1 MTWNLIGNA
10 WAADMLQEHIRR
22 QTVRHAY
29 LISGPSGVGRRTL
42 ALKFAQALNCLQP
55 PEPGQACGECRI
67 CRQTAAMQQADLS
80 VVQVAEDA
88 SAVKIEQIREVQRSL
103 SLAPYEA
110 RLRVALL
117 LNFDRAT
124 IAAQNALLKTLEEA
138 PERAI
143 LILTASDPENLLAT
157 IVSRCE
163 VLRLR
168 PLAPADLAAVL
179 QTHSAAVADSALRYA
194 CLSGGRPGLA
204 LTYLQ
209 NPDLL
214 AERTQWLDNLVDCLP
229 ANRLTRFKLAE
240 VYSKDKDTLRQI
252 LAAWLVY
259 WRDIMLAA
267 AGANTPLTN
276 VDRQEEIRALAARCG
291 FTQACNMVQ
300 RLDATLENLD
310 ANLNARLLLEVLLL
324 DMPYLN

>member
-1 MTWNLIGNA
+1 
-10 WAADMLQEHIRR
+10 
-22 QTVRHAY
+22 
-29 LISGPSGVGRRTL
+29 
-42 ALKFAQALNCLQP
+42 
-55 PEPGQACGECRI
+55 
-67 CRQTAAMQQADLS
+67 
-80 VVQVAEDA
+80 
-88 SAVKIEQIREVQRSL
+88 
-103 SLAPYEA
+103 
-110 RLRVALL
+110 
-117 LNFDRAT
+117 
-124 IAAQNALLKTLEEA
+124 
-138 PERAI
+138 
-143 LILTASDPENLLAT
+143 
-157 IVSRCE
+157 

-179 QTHSAAVADSALRYA
+179 QTHSAVDADSALRYA

-209 NPDLL
+209 TPDLL

-300 RLDATLENLD
+300 RLDTTLENLD